1 MKKALKNVESQ
12 RKPRGENASGLLNCL
27 VDSSYSMAG
36 FSNER
41 THVVVLPF
49 LRKES
54 FMVVKYL

>member
-12 RKPRGENASGLLNCL
+12 KKPREENASGLLNCS

-36 FSNER
+36 FSNKR
-41 THVVVLPF
+41 THVVLHPF

-54 FMVVKYL
+54 FMVVK